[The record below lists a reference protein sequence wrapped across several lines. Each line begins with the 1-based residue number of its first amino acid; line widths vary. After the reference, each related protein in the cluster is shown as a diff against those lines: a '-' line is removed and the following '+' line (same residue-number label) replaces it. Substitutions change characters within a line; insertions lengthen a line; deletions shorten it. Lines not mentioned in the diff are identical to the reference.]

1 MKNKLKINFLD
12 LRSKRRQNENNMTA
26 EVRESKR
33 TSFLIENFF
42 STVAFK
48 HSSQNLPLY
57 VVVLVYLCC
66 SFLINNDFA
75 CNLQ

>member
-33 TSFLIENFF
+33 TSFPIVNFF

-57 VVVLVYLCC
+57 VVALLLYL
-66 SFLINNDFA
+66 
-75 CNLQ
+75 LQFSY